1 MKRNP
6 SLAACTAL
14 ATGWLLACAT
24 SAHAQSTY
32 TLDPVDALTDT
43 ISLGEWNTPDDTEG
57 WLPGQLDLP
66 AVAAGN
72 LSGTTTGGDTTLAL
86 NPFPTPYP
94 AVLLSVVTLEVRL
107 RRAATDTTPFQI
119 YWSDNAG
126 GFAESRSAVAT
137 GVNAIPA
144 DGNFHTLRLIIRST
158 NNAPLNGALK
168 GIRIDAS
175 QATGSPLDF
184 DYVRLKITSGGMV
197 MDPEQPLNLYTSLGE
212 WNTAG
217 DLQNWVGSA
226 HVTGLTAASGFL
238 SGNSVGVDPTL
249 TRGNLAALALNTAN
263 TPMVEI
269 RMRKA
274 LDETSR
280 IDLFWADAAG
290 GFAGTRRTSNLTSPG
305 DGQFHVYQARLGDFL
320 NGNITSLRL
329 DPVADLAAAK
339 TFDIDY
345 VRFGMIAPD
354 TDGDGLADLVET
366 NTGIFVSSTDTGS
379 KPNVADSD
387 GDTFS
392 DGIEVAFGSD
402 PNVAGSFPNPQI
414 TSYQV
419 FPATYIRNQP
429 IAPNAPSVVN
439 GTANSFSIVPALPAG
454 LVLNPASGVIS
465 GTPTVPSPA
474 TAYDITATFSGGVT
488 NTYSLTLEVRDPG
501 ILSYGISPA
510 IYNIGAAITDNTPV
524 LAGPAPDLFTI
535 TPGLPEG
542 LFLDPFSGTI
552 SGTPNVLAPTTL
564 YTITAD
570 YTGYPDSTTTLSLRV
585 KSVPSFIAADAPALG
600 SFTSLG
606 EWETD
611 GNNDTWT
618 FTNATGATAGGLLT
632 VTTTVADPQMFRGG
646 LAVDPATTGTLLEIR
661 LRQTDSDLV
670 EIFWGDGSGGIAAA
684 RRTEIPSSQMIG
696 DGQFHTYQVS
706 FAGVFEGNLTQLRID
721 PGVVSGRTVEI
732 DYIRI
737 GSASPA
743 APVAITAFS
752 YDALFREATIT
763 WTSTAGRLYTL
774 QASTTMDTPA
784 SWVNVATSIN
794 GDAGTTSFLDN
805 TIPANTTRRFY
816 RVFPQ

>member
-1 MKRNP
+1 
-6 SLAACTAL
+6 
-14 ATGWLLACAT
+14 
-24 SAHAQSTY
+24 
-32 TLDPVDALTDT
+32 
-43 ISLGEWNTPDDTEG
+43 
-57 WLPGQLDLP
+57 
-66 AVAAGN
+66 
-72 LSGTTTGGDTTLAL
+72 
-86 NPFPTPYP
+86 
-94 AVLLSVVTLEVRL
+94 
-107 RRAATDTTPFQI
+107 
-119 YWSDNAG
+119 
-126 GFAESRSAVAT
+126 
-137 GVNAIPA
+137 
-144 DGNFHTLRLIIRST
+144 
-158 NNAPLNGALK
+158 
-168 GIRIDAS
+168 
-175 QATGSPLDF
+175 
-184 DYVRLKITSGGMV
+184 
-197 MDPEQPLNLYTSLGE
+197 MDPEKPLNLYTPLGE

-249 TRGNLAALALNTAN
+249 TRGNLAALALNSAN

-290 GFAGTRRTSNLTSPG
+290 GVAGTRRTSNLSSPG

-339 TFDIDY
+339 SFDIDY
-345 VRFGMIAPD
+345 VRLGMIAPD

-429 IAPNAPSVVN
+429 IEPNTPSVVN
-439 GTANSFSIVPALPAG
+439 GTASSFSILPALPAG
-454 LVLNPASGVIS
+454 LALSPASGVIS
-465 GTPTVPSPA
+465 GTPTVLSPA

-488 NTYSLTLEVRDPG
+488 NTYALTLEVRDPG

-535 TPGLPEG
+535 TPELPEG
-542 LFLDPFSGTI
+542 LFFDQFIGTI
-552 SGTPNVLAPTTL
+552 SGTPNVLTPTTL

-585 KSVPSFIAADAPALG
+585 KSVPAFIAADGPAIG

-661 LRQTDSDLV
+661 LRQTDNGLV

-743 APVAITAFS
+743 APTAITAFS

-774 QASTTMDTPA
+774 QASSTMDTPA